1 MRKEGHAGNWI
12 EEELRVPKKRKRKQE
27 EVPYWPQAFATE
39 SAGGS
44 EAEGGDLRELL
55 EGFFA
60 WVAEWRPFAAKEEM
74 ASLRAPMG
82 GNGRMSRASSAKFAQ
97 ETALIVVQDPF
108 ITDRVSTHGR
118 SGFTLRLSDFFF
130 SFLAID
136 RI

>member
-60 WVAEWRPFAAKEEM
+60 WVAGV
-74 ASLRAPMG
+74 L
-82 GNGRMSRASSAKFAQ
+82 
-97 ETALIVVQDPF
+97 ALLGALLVGTLMRKPIPQ
-108 ITDRVSTHGR
+108 
-118 SGFTLRLSDFFF
+118 FT
-130 SFLAID
+130 
-136 RI
+136 